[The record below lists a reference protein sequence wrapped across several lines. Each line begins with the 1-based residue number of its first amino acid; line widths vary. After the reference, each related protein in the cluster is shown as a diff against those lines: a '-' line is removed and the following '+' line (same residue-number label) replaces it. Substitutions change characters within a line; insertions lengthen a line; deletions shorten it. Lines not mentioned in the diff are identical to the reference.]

1 MHRRSD
7 TMLGNYVAYK
17 RATFSTRLHRDRL
30 YTAGHLW
37 LLEHERN
44 VWRIGFTRFA
54 TRVLGD
60 AVEFD
65 FELRVDAPTK
75 VGEVIGWVEGFKAVT
90 DLFSPLDG
98 RFKGGNPLLDE
109 DISLIQTNPYGDGW
123 LYSLE
128 GSRTSDCVDVDGYS
142 AVLDATID
150 RMLGKSA

>member
-1 MHRRSD
+1 MP
-7 TMLGNYVAYK
+7 GQYVAYK

-37 LLEHERN
+37 LREHEKK
-44 VWRIGFTRFA
+44 VWRIGFTKFA

-65 FELRVDAPTK
+65 FELKLDAPTE
-75 VGEVIGWVEGFKAVT
+75 VGQVIGWVEGFKAVT

-98 RFKGGNPLLDE
+98 RFKGGNPLLDQ
-109 DISLIQTNPYGDGW
+109 DINLIQTDPYGDGW

-128 GSRTSDCVDVDGYS
+128 GAAGADCVDVDGYA

-150 RMLGKSA
+150 KMLGKSA